1 MDSTKLRI
9 VLRTAYSKK
18 KALRYLLEGVK
29 KECELPTCNMRMVGL
44 QYANGLFTY
53 RIVFLC
59 VFKDVVFVW

>member
-18 KALRYLLEGVK
+18 RLYGTFWRGVK

-53 RIVFLC
+53 RIVFSC
-59 VFKDVVFVW
+59 F